1 MSVVQF
7 FSSLNDAGST
17 SLATIIAIV
26 SILAFSLF
34 AGLALRTY
42 MRQDKRIR
50 TAISD
55 TEQLRNAFEQLESGD
70 LSDPILHFESRDFQD
85 VQAAYERMVPSIR
98 TTIEGLAWA
107 AHHDALTDLLNPASF
122 KRKCLALLNGQDGGC
137 GQGALLFFDIN
148 DFKKINDSLGHD
160 AGDRFLAICADR
172 IRMAASTFKSAKLAA
187 LASGDS
193 IDGYEPAIGRLGGDE
208 FGIFVPGELDE
219 EEIERFIFRLKRL
232 IAEPCQIGAH
242 SLHGKISIGAAF
254 SADHHNSYEKLLAA
268 ADTAMYE
275 AKSHDPGGHRFYN
288 ASMRNQADRILEQEL
303 EFRTALNS
311 NQFRL
316 HFQPQLDLATNTIRS
331 AEALIRWHHPT
342 RGIIMPGDFIPFA
355 ETYDLIDDI
364 GDWVVHEAIRTT
376 ARWWKQGRRIRVA
389 INVSPKQLNR
399 IELIPLI
406 RACLKRYNLPAEAIE
421 IEITEAAIMRSDD
434 VPLERLQGLR
444 RDGVTIALDDF
455 GTGYSNVAQLLA
467 LPMDILKL
475 DRAILELATT
485 NLRRRQVLLAIIG
498 LSRKLGFAIV
508 AEGVETERQL
518 QILREA
524 KCHFAQGYL
533 ISHPLEEQ
541 EFLGLVDEYNSVPR
555 AAAQ

>member
-1 MSVVQF
+1 
-7 FSSLNDAGST
+7 
-17 SLATIIAIV
+17 
-26 SILAFSLF
+26 
-34 AGLALRTY
+34 
-42 MRQDKRIR
+42 
-50 TAISD
+50 
-55 TEQLRNAFEQLESGD
+55 
-70 LSDPILHFESRDFQD
+70 
-85 VQAAYERMVPSIR
+85 MVPSIR
-98 TTIEGLAWA
+98 STIQGLAWA
-107 AHHDALTDLLNPASF
+107 AEHDALTDLLNPATF
-122 KRKCLALLNGQDGGC
+122 KRKCLALLNGQTGGC

-187 LASGDS
+187 LASGES
-193 IDGYEPAIGRLGGDE
+193 IEGYEPAIGRLGGDE
-208 FGIFVPGELDE
+208 FGIFVPGDLDE

-232 IAEPCQIGAH
+232 ISEPCQIGAH
-242 SLHGKISIGAAF
+242 SLHAKISIGAAF
-254 SADHHNSYEKLLAA
+254 SPDHHNSYEKLLAA

-275 AKSHDPGGHRFYN
+275 AKSQDPGGHRFYN

-303 EFRTALNS
+303 EFRNALNS
-311 NQFRL
+311 NQFKL
-316 HFQPQLDLATNTIRS
+316 HFQPQLDLSSNTIHA

-342 RGIIMPGDFIPFA
+342 KGIIMPGDFIPFA

-364 GDWVVHEAIRTT
+364 GDWVIHEAIRTT
-376 ARWWKQGRRIRVA
+376 SRWWKQGRRIRLA

-406 RACLKRYNLPAEAIE
+406 RACLQRYQLPAEAIE

-434 VPLERLQGLR
+434 VPMERLQGLR

-475 DRAILELATT
+475 DRSILELATT

-498 LSRKLGFAIV
+498 LSRKLGFSIV

-518 QILREA
+518 SILREA
-524 KCHFAQGYL
+524 KCQYAQGFL
-533 ISHPLEEQ
+533 ISHALEEQ
-541 EFLGLVDEYNSVPR
+541 EFLELVDDYNAVPL